1 MRLLIVLSLLFV
13 SACRYKPLID
23 TGGRSGTFSED
34 RARKITDDTN
44 QCHLKVIKHVNF
56 AENIW
61 HWAWSEES
69 ETKYKKMMKTC
80 MTKRG
85 HSILF

>member
-13 SACRYKPLID
+13 SACSYKPIVD
-23 TGGRSGTFSED
+23 TGGRSGTFSTD
-34 RARKITDDTN
+34 RASKITDDTN
-44 QCHLKVIKHVNF
+44 QCHLEIKKHVNMI
-56 AENIW
+56 ENVW
-61 HWAWSEES
+61 HWAWSQES

-85 HSILF
+85 HSVLF

>member
-13 SACRYKPLID
+13 SACSYKPVID

-56 AENIW
+56 AENIR

-85 HSILF
+85 HSVLF

>member
-13 SACRYKPLID
+13 SACSYKPVID

-44 QCHLKVIKHVNF
+44 QCHLKVF
-56 AENIW
+56 
-61 HWAWSEES
+61 
-69 ETKYKKMMKTC
+69 
-80 MTKRG
+80 
-85 HSILF
+85 